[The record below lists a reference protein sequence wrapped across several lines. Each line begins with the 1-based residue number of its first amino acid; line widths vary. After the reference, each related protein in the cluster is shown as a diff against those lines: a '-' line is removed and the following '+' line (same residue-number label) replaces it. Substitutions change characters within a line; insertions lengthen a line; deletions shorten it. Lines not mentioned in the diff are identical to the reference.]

1 MKPEILRKYPLVKKC
16 LQEERDMFGAPEP
29 ALKRQQERAVELIDA
44 EGGGSPEEKEA
55 SMICAILM
63 LNPMSLYANIGR
75 FWEGYTEE
83 VSNSV
88 QAMLSTAPDSFLPV
102 AIAQATAAVGVTQME
117 QVAKELKADRLSA
130 PPEQTLEG
138 VKKAFGQELDNF
150 AYLDAPEL
158 LARFD
163 ETRTAL
169 FSALEAKITPPEID
183 PRIDLSKRRKPPN
196 GDFSF

>member
-1 MKPEILRKYPLVKKC
+1 MKPDILKKYPLVKKC
-16 LQEERDMFGAPEP
+16 LQEEREMFGAPEP
-29 ALKRQQERAVELIDA
+29 ALRKQQERAVELIDA

-55 SMICAILM
+55 SMICALLI
-63 LNPMSLYANIGR
+63 LNPTSVYVNIGR

-83 VSNSV
+83 VTNTV
-88 QAMLSTAPDSFLPV
+88 QALISTAPDSFLPV
-102 AIAQATAAVGVTQME
+102 AIAQATAAAGIAQME
-117 QVAKELKADRLSA
+117 KVATELKADRLSA
-130 PPEQTLEG
+130 PPETTLEG
-138 VKKAFGQELDNF
+138 VKKAYGQELENF
-150 AYLDAPEL
+150 AYLEAPEL

-163 ETRTAL
+163 QTRQAL